1 MKDWLGPQRM
11 VSSSVVDPI
20 GITIAKE
27 SKEHE
32 VKKIIVNSCIEVCK
46 NVLQSSFVLPILC
59 SNSDVILWGDLS
71 KLKYEGF
78 TNFMLV
84 LTVM

>member
-1 MKDWLGPQRM
+1 MKDWLGTHKM
-11 VSSSVVDPI
+11 VSNSVVDAI
-20 GITIAKE
+20 GRTIAEE

-32 VKKIIVNSCIEVCK
+32 VKKIVVDSCIEVCK

-59 SNSDVILWGDLS
+59 SDSDVMRSDLS
-71 KLKYEGF
+71 KLKFEGF

>member
-1 MKDWLGPQRM
+1 MKDWLGTQKM
-11 VSSSVVDPI
+11 VSNSVVDAI
-20 GITIAKE
+20 GRTIAEE

-32 VKKIIVNSCIEVCK
+32 VKKIVVDSCIEVCK

-59 SNSDVILWGDLS
+59 SDSDVMRGDLS
-71 KLKYEGF
+71 KLKFEGF